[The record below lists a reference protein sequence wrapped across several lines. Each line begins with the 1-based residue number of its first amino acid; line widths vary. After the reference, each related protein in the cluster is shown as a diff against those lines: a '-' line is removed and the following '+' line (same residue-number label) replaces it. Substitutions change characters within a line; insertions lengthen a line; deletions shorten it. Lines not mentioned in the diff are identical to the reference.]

1 MAEIV
6 VVLFAL
12 FLVGL
17 AVVTFAKPAVAER
30 FFSAFAS
37 SARTHYTEQ
46 VFRLLI
52 GASLVVLSPAMW
64 QANLFRIVG
73 WIIVVSSVGL
83 LLIPW
88 QWHHRFGQ
96 RVMPFVLRHLRL
108 YAIGL
113 LAFGFLLL
121 LGVFTGAGPPT
132 GSRPTQVPIN
142 SALE

>member
-17 AVVTFAKPAVAER
+17 ASVAFAKPAIAER

-46 VFRLLI
+46 AFRLLL

-96 RVMPFVLRHLRL
+96 RVMPLVLRHLRL
-108 YAIGL
+108 YAAGL
-113 LAFGFLLL
+113 TAFGVFLLVGIL
-121 LGVFTGAGPPT
+121 WGGA
-132 GSRPTQVPIN
+132 
-142 SALE
+142 

>member
-17 AVVTFAKPAVAER
+17 ASVAFAKPAIAER

-46 VFRLLI
+46 AFRLLI

-96 RVMPFVLRHLRL
+96 RVMPLVLRHLRL
-108 YAIGL
+108 YAAGL
-113 LAFGFLLL
+113 TAFGVFLLVGIL
-121 LGVFTGAGPPT
+121 WGGA
-132 GSRPTQVPIN
+132 
-142 SALE
+142 

>member
-1 MAEIV
+1 LAQIV

-17 AVVTFAKPAVAER
+17 ASVAFAKPAIAER

-46 VFRLLI
+46 ALRLLI
-52 GASLVVLSPAMW
+52 GASLVVLSSSMW
-64 QANLFRIVG
+64 QPELFRFVG

-88 QWHHRFGQ
+88 RWHHRFGQ
-96 RVMPFVLRHLRL
+96 RVMPVVLRYLRL

-113 LAFGFLLL
+113 ICFGVLLL
-121 LGVFTGAGPPT
+121 LGVFWGGL
-132 GSRPTQVPIN
+132 QV
-142 SALE
+142 SG